1 MNRMRRLSVFCS
13 ALALFAAPALFAPKL
28 LAQDP
33 QNPPNPSIPQP
44 ANPASNPADAPQS
57 GGGQDR
63 GPRVIGRI
71 AAIHQNSLDITRPDG
86 QTVTVKISSDTQFR
100 KDRQPAS
107 LTDFKVGDGIMVRG
121 DENPDHS
128 INAKLIGGRTGNGPG
143 PGGAG
148 AGGGMGMSRG
158 NGANGGGRPGGAMG
172 ANMGTLGKD
181 YVAGDVTAI
190 DAPKLSIMRP
200 DGVAQNV
207 ELTENT
213 TIRKGRDPVTMA
225 DIKVGDHVMVRGGM
239 EGNAFAPKSVIVMSP
254 EQWQRMQEMRNNA
267 GGTSDAA
274 TPGATPAPPPA
285 PASQSTPSG
294 PPN

>member
-1 MNRMRRLSVFCS
+1 MNRMRRLAVFCS
-13 ALALFAAPALFAPKL
+13 SLAFLAAPALF
-28 LAQDP
+28 AQDP

-44 ANPASNPADAPQS
+44 GNPASGPQ
-57 GGGQDR
+57 GGEER

-71 AAIHQNSLDITRPDG
+71 AAIHQGSLDVTRPDG

-100 KDRQPAS
+100 KDRQQAA
-107 LTDFKVGDGIMVRG
+107 LTDFKVGDAIMVRG

-128 INAKLIGGRTGNGPG
+128 INAKMIGGRTGNGPG
-143 PGGAG
+143 PGA
-148 AGGGMGMSRG
+148 GGMGMGRG
-158 NGANGGGRPGGAMG
+158 NGANGGPGAGGRPGGMG
-172 ANMGTLGKD
+172 GNMGTLGKD
-181 YVAGDVTAI
+181 YVAGEVTAI

-213 TIRKGRDPVTMA
+213 TLRKGRDPVTMA
-225 DIKVGDHVMVRGGM
+225 DIKVGDHVMIRGGM
-239 EGNAFAPKSVIVMSP
+239 EANAFAPKSVIVMSP

-267 GGTSDAA
+267 GGRSEAA

-285 PASQSTPSG
+285 PASQSNPSG